1 MSRLQPFAFGIAIGV
16 VWAVG
21 VLLGG
26 LVAMIGYGAVFVN
39 ALGTVYIGYSASIV
53 GAIIGGIWALVD
65 GFVAGALIAWVY
77 NRFAS
82 QAA

>member
-39 ALGTVYIGYSASIV
+39 ALGTVYIGYSASIG

>member
-1 MSRLQPFAFGIAIGV
+1 MSQLQPLPFGFAIGL
-16 VWAVG
+16 VWGAG
-21 VLLGG
+21 VLFAGFM
-26 LVAMIGYGAVFVN
+26 AMTGYGAVFVN
-39 ALGTVYIGYSASIV
+39 ALGSVYIGYGASVV
-53 GAIIGGIWALVD
+53 GAVIGAVWALID

>member
-26 LVAMIGYGAVFVN
+26 LVAMTGYGAVFVN